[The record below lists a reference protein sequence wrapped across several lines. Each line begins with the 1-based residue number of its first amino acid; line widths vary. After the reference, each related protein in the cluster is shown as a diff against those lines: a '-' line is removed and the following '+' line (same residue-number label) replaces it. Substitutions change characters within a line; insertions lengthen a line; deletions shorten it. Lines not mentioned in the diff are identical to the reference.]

1 MSLGIISSFQQLQ
14 YVQKNI
20 GLSTISP
27 LVKKLSKEWSPVKCA
42 ECNVYPFPLAVTIHM
57 DSYRVRKKISAVLEW
72 PWSNAVKWDLLLMEV
87 TSFYQGFNGK
97 LSAGAASINTLTE
110 ISICRCW
117 TLGSTPGLCT
127 AQESSFPRSQVLILC
142 YCWRF
147 RLSLPG
153 PILSARVSHARRSSS
168 HDAAALMTRR
178 GWIWL
183 QRMSPLLLTLI
194 SGHPLSC
201 NSATASF

>member
-1 MSLGIISSFQQLQ
+1 M
-14 YVQKNI
+14 
-20 GLSTISP
+20 STISP
-27 LVKKLSKEWSPVKCA
+27 LVKKLSSKNDALS
-42 ECNVYPFPLAVTIHM
+42 NVQNVTYTLFHLLWPSTWIPTE
-57 DSYRVRKKISAVLEW
+57 SEKKISAVLEW
-72 PWSNAVKWDLLLMEV
+72 PWSNAVKWDLRLMEV

-117 TLGSTPGLCT
+117 TLGSTPGLRT
-127 AQESSFPRSQVLILC
+127 AHESSFPRSQVLIFC
-142 YCWRF
+142 YRWRF
-147 RLSLPG
+147 PLSLPG
-153 PILSARVSHARRSSS
+153 HLLSARVSHARRSFS

-183 QRMSPLLLTLI
+183 QRTSPLLLTLI